1 MLVNEHK
8 PRYFAA
14 GKLDKPKVARE
25 VMIMWRKQEPAGR
38 FLIKDPETKLWNDVG
53 DQKAREKASQCLR
66 ERRTPCDVLPFRI
79 PDQSGSAGKF
89 YEGLVPSVKDVE
101 DAATSG
107 LLGSDAYEED
117 EVNYDDLPGLQV
129 QQAMSM
135 PNGFPPL
142 MAQQQEAM
150 RDKLQ
155 QEMLAQQEQLLLLQ
169 QQQMQMEQLH
179 IQQQQLAQ
187 MSPDMS
193 SMALQRHEEILR
205 SMQYELKRQ
214 QDELEKQQQGL
225 LESMQATAQYINS
238 AATLAPEPQLSQ
250 TGLSSRTSSN
260 LSPRN
265 SSLLNCRSSAS
276 RRRGSGGKRR
286 AEDNDD
292 ELKSDLPD
300 NVPSQRTKP
309 VPPRQ
314 SANRS
319 GYMRM
324 MAAPAEDDWDENDMS
339 GDFNLVSQTM
349 GANMKLMR
357 DSYKGHAP
365 AGTSFLNNMHEK
377 YGIMQNPHEVEP
389 TTKQQSAKSME
400 FEDLKDWAA
409 ISSRNVPQSKRK
421 THAENRARINQGVDF
436 VPEVATSSIGDKFPD
451 GVSGISERSSIMD
464 WKSMRSVT
472 SSKLEQTLEH
482 LAKEMGASPSNSFRA
497 IMAPPQD
504 NRAYQDVIAPLG
516 LENTKTDD
524 ISWAV
529 DKRGHNASQNSFR
542 RSKMKTM
549 KSSGAGTS
557 TISMMSELTDL
568 SADMHALDLAIDD

>member
-1 MLVNEHK
+1 MESMDPNCPLSNISEPGINDVLCGRGGGTNNHIGNRRFRMLVNEHK

-225 LESMQATAQYINS
+225 LESMQATVSAFDTFVITLTYVLYKVCCMRRHFERHMYNILSVRTFPVSHGNSISLCYITM
-238 AATLAPEPQLSQ
+238 TLDIWHFFS
-250 TGLSSRTSSN
+250 
-260 LSPRN
+260 
-265 SSLLNCRSSAS
+265 
-276 RRRGSGGKRR
+276 
-286 AEDNDD
+286 
-292 ELKSDLPD
+292 
-300 NVPSQRTKP
+300 
-309 VPPRQ
+309 
-314 SANRS
+314 
-319 GYMRM
+319 
-324 MAAPAEDDWDENDMS
+324 W
-339 GDFNLVSQTM
+339 
-349 GANMKLMR
+349 
-357 DSYKGHAP
+357 
-365 AGTSFLNNMHEK
+365 
-377 YGIMQNPHEVEP
+377 I
-389 TTKQQSAKSME
+389 
-400 FEDLKDWAA
+400 
-409 ISSRNVPQSKRK
+409 
-421 THAENRARINQGVDF
+421 
-436 VPEVATSSIGDKFPD
+436 
-451 GVSGISERSSIMD
+451 
-464 WKSMRSVT
+464 
-472 SSKLEQTLEH
+472 
-482 LAKEMGASPSNSFRA
+482 LA
-497 IMAPPQD
+497 
-504 NRAYQDVIAPLG
+504 
-516 LENTKTDD
+516 
-524 ISWAV
+524 
-529 DKRGHNASQNSFR
+529 
-542 RSKMKTM
+542 
-549 KSSGAGTS
+549 
-557 TISMMSELTDL
+557 
-568 SADMHALDLAIDD
+568 ALD